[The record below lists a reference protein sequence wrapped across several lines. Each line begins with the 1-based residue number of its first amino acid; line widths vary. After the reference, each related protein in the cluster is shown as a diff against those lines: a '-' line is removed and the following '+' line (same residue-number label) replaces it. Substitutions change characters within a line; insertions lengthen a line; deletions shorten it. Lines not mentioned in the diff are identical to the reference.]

1 MQWVT
6 GQPGEGD
13 LPCASHRHYCL
24 WILNTFCLIFFF
36 PPEEWRVKK
45 SEQNNSEDP
54 STHAWELSTKPVN
67 HSWVGGQSI
76 SPALAPVPLTW
87 LEIEAVVWLSLACT
101 DAAKHV
107 AQDSLQVQ
115 REAPCQEQQRMYYLV
130 CYTRLTF
137 ISFGLFCCLV
147 QWRVKRELSSGA
159 SPKWELKIT
168 EQM

>member
-1 MQWVT
+1 MPAT
-6 GQPGEGD
+6 GTVVFGF
-13 LPCASHRHYCL
+13 LTHFVY
-24 WILNTFCLIFFF
+24 FFF
-36 PPEEWRVKK
+36 PQKNEK
-45 SEQNNSEDP
+45 SKNQSKITLKILLPTLGNYQP
-54 STHAWELSTKPVN
+54 KPAN

-87 LEIEAVVWLSLACT
+87 LEIEAIVWLSLACT

-107 AQDSLQVQ
+107 AQDSLQVR
-115 REAPCQEQQRMYYLV
+115 REAPCQEQQRMYCLV